1 MSILEER
8 RIRCPSCGR
17 MVPAMRYCIYCGA
30 KLPKAPQQI
39 GGLQPRPQQTAPII
53 TKPMKRS
60 FFPGAKDEIEQLM
73 SRITVMHERKA
84 ALLDFF
90 ISGEVSE
97 KVFIK
102 LYKEYSGKLNDY
114 LKVRMAKLEELKGSL
129 QEKKN
134 LLSDIA
140 MKLEE
145 IEIRTKVGEIDAATY
160 NRKVEELRDEERRLS
175 ESINS
180 LNADIRALENIFG
193 DKRPSE
199 LRDLEI
205 KLEKLKSS
213 LEKMGEEGKVTQETL
228 NFVMEDLEK
237 TLKLLDSLL
246 KDRKEREMRI
256 REQLETLQ
264 TRYKLSELSIEEYER
279 RKRELQAEID
289 KIWE

>member
-30 KLPKAPQQI
+30 KLPQATRQI
-39 GGLQPRPQQTAPII
+39 GGLQLQPQQPAPSI
-53 TKPMKRS
+53 TKPTKRS

-97 KVFIK
+97 RIFIK

-129 QEKKN
+129 EEKKN

-160 NRKVEELRDEERRLS
+160 NRKVEELKDEERRLS

-180 LNADIRALENIFG
+180 LNADIKALENIFG

-199 LRDLEI
+199 IRDLEI
-205 KLEKLKSS
+205 KLEKFKSS

>member
-1 MSILEER
+1 
-8 RIRCPSCGR
+8 

-30 KLPKAPQQI
+30 KLPQATPKI
-39 GGLQPRPQQTAPII
+39 GGLQQQPQQPAPSI

-97 KVFIK
+97 RVFIK
-102 LYKEYSGKLNDY
+102 LYKEYSGKLNEY

-129 QEKKN
+129 EEKKS

-180 LNADIRALENIFG
+180 LNADIKALENIFG
-193 DKRPSE
+193 DKKPSE

-205 KLEKLKSS
+205 KLEKFKSS
-213 LEKMGEEGKVTQETL
+213 LGKMGEEGKVTQETL
-228 NFVMEDLEK
+228 NFVMEDLKK